1 MYSFYG
7 GQPGKDFK
15 ISATVGNK
23 KELVSDLSKRWVSNI
38 MPGEYVL
45 VSYGSYGIKD
55 TETDTQYQKNYEID
69 KAAYGLSYNST
80 LWEKI
85 YYEPTAEDLENLKN
99 TGYEVKFDNYSGN
112 IKITDTEGV
121 TKNINGVECIFYSN
135 DYGLGYK
142 LISAFGGSTPQIR
155 VKNPSI
161 VLGPLEEP
169 DVTINSEDINNPE
182 LTFSLP
188 RAVQF
193 FYGIMLGAD
202 TTPSEEKEYQINR
215 SDLPDNIML
224 GDYYINKD
232 TGYIFILDRI
242 VDSVLYFRYKGCFQ
256 PPAPETKVIEI
267 DSYFQGED
275 EKFYPNLPR
284 IDFQKIVNG
293 WQANYYQP
301 RAAQAELEMIP
312 VGPESEGSVTSQAIS
327 KDGYKLTFEVPRGS
341 KLFSGD
347 KIEGDKSKVF
357 IAGADK
363 GDIYINTNS
372 ASDYNGNI
380 YQLSYDEESASVV
393 WIKQGN
399 IRGPIGEALKVKKIF
414 NITQT
419 MIPNDTVEDVGAWL
433 DEQGITLNPDEIV
446 VINYLTDTNIDT
458 AYWYYK
464 IENKWYRS
472 RLTGGFYSILKDEY
486 TDSQEDYIY
495 STKYINNLI
504 VSDTNNNIIS
514 SKYSTYNRDI
524 IDEKLQEVN
533 IRWVNV

>member
-23 KELVSDLSKRWVSNI
+23 KELVGDLSKRWVSNI

-99 TGYEVKFDNYSGN
+99 TGYEVEFDNYSGN
-112 IKITDTEGV
+112 IKIIDTEGI
-121 TKNINGVECIFYSN
+121 TKNINGIECIFYSN

-142 LISAFGGSTPQIR
+142 LISAFGGNTPQIR

-301 RAAQAELEMIP
+301 KAAQAELEMIP
-312 VGPESEGSVTSQAIS
+312 VGPDSEGSVTSQAIS

-357 IAGADK
+357 IVGADK

-446 VINYLTDTNIDT
+446 VVNYLTDTNIDT

-524 IDEKLQEVN
+524 IDAKLQEVN

>member
-23 KELVSDLSKRWVSNI
+23 KELVGDLSKRWVSNI

-99 TGYEVKFDNYSGN
+99 TGYKVEFDNYSGN

-446 VINYLTDTNIDT
+446 VVNYLTDTNIDT

-524 IDEKLQEVN
+524 IDAKLQEVN